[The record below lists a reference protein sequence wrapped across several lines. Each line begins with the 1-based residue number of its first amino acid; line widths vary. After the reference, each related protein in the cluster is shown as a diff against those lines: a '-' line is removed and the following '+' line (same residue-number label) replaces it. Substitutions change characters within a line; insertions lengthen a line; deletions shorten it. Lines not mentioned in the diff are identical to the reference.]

1 MTLFCRRLDISVLG
15 PTLNPYL
22 YMMDQKANDDMRI
35 NGRRARILTENIHS
49 VKQRIEKVADGRK
62 VHTPPSPSKPSLTSH
77 QLTSLLQPP
86 TGPPH
91 SRLQTQTRKDI
102 LFLHD
107 SPHRHRDFG
116 ENYAQELTEKAA
128 LLPPTIQWHMI
139 GALQTNKCKPL
150 AEQVANLYCVSSV
163 DTVKKAD
170 ALEKGRAV
178 LAGRLGE
185 EGEGARLRVLVQVN
199 TSGEEEKSGVQPGE
213 AVGLCRHVREKC
225 PHLVLAGLMTI
236 GALARS
242 REASAGEGVNE
253 DFVVLRETRDRV
265 AEELKVEKGELEL
278 SMGMSSDFEG
288 AIGLGSDEVRVGTTI
303 FGERPARKDA
313 KIKDDG
319 TEEEEEEEK

>member
-1 MTLFCRRLDISVLG
+1 
-15 PTLNPYL
+15 
-22 YMMDQKANDDMRI
+22 MDQKANDDMRI

-62 VHTPPSPSKPSLTSH
+62 VRLIAVSKLKPAN
-77 QLTSLLQPP
+77 
-86 TGPPH
+86 
-91 SRLQTQTRKDI
+91 DI
-102 LFLHD
+102 LVLHD
-107 SPHRHRDFG
+107 FPHHHRDFG

-150 AEQVANLYCVSSV
+150 AEQVANLYCVSGV

-170 ALEKGRAV
+170 ALEKGRGA
-178 LAGRLGE
+178 LAARLGE
-185 EGEGARLRVLVQVN
+185 GEEGGRLRVLVQVN
-199 TSGEEEKSGVQPGE
+199 TSGEEEKSGVQPGG

-225 PHLVLAGLMTI
+225 PHLVLGGLMTI

-242 REASAGEGVNE
+242 REAASGGEGVNE

-265 AEELKVEKGELEL
+265 AEELGVEKGELEL
-278 SMGMSSDFEG
+278 SMGMSSDFES
-288 AIGLGSDEVRVGTTI
+288 AIGMGSDEVRVGTTI

-313 KIKDDG
+313 KIKDEG